1 MATYGGFLD
10 ATRLTPAGF
19 DALFRR
25 LRDATSWDRDDR
37 RGALNNL
44 APAHVLPAV
53 AEVRSGRTVSLATP
67 IETVT
72 SPDNP
77 EPLQPRAD
85 RRRR

>member
-1 MATYGGFLD
+1 MATYGGFHD

-25 LRDATSWDRDDR
+25 LRDATSWDRDDQ

-44 APAHVLPAV
+44 TPAHVLPAV